1 MEVSFLI
8 LSLSLSLYFSH
19 TMRIHDTHIEL
30 SEGHQ
35 HGHTHKHTYTYTHT
49 HTHTNTMPELRAELR
64 EGNSVAVFILEGVAG
79 LILDKFIVV
88 FKRLAPCLLH
98 A

>member
-1 MEVSFLI
+1 
-8 LSLSLSLYFSH
+8 
-19 TMRIHDTHIEL
+19 MRIHDTHIEL
-30 SEGHQ
+30 SEGTNM
-35 HGHTHKHTYTYTHT
+35 GTHTNTLTLTHT

-64 EGNSVAVFILEGVAG
+64 EGNSVAVLILEGVAG

-88 FKRLAPCLLH
+88 FKSLAPCLLH